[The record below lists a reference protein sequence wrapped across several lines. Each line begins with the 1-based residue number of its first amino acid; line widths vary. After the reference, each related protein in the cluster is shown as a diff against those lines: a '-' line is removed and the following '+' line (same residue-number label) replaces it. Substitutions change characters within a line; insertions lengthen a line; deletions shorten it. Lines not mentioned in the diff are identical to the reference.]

1 MPEARERNPDWL
13 YHDDIGGVDAPPV
26 TLTIRG
32 VSTVECG
39 GRDRVG
45 LGFRYRRHG
54 LVACHRT
61 LVLNETNVKAVQD
74 LLGSDTDAW
83 VGRRIVLHVISDTGG
98 GYGPGIRVRGAE

>member
-39 GRDRVG
+39 SRDRVG
-45 LGFRYRRHG
+45 LEFRYRRRG
-54 LVACHRT
+54 AQNVKT

-83 VGRRIVLHVISDTGG
+83 VGRRIVLHVIPDSGG
-98 GYGPGIRVRGAE
+98 GYGPGIRVRRTE